1 MQLTVM
7 QKELQKQMATMLTIS
22 IVKEVKRVEVALG
35 QRMEKVLKAHMDAMW
50 ARLQEVNAK
59 LEKIERDRVQQL
71 SSFISNSINK
81 DLPMLVERAVKKE
94 FAAVGPSVA
103 RIVAPSIDKAIS
115 TAVSEA
121 FQV

>member
-22 IVKEVKRVEVALG
+22 IAKEVKRVEVALG

-71 SSFISNSINK
+71 SSFLSNSINK
-81 DLPMLVERAVKKE
+81 DLPVLVERAVKKE

>member
-22 IVKEVKRVEVALG
+22 IAKEVKRVEVALG

-71 SSFISNSINK
+71 SSFLSNSINK

-103 RIVAPSIDKAIS
+103 RIVAPSIDQGIS